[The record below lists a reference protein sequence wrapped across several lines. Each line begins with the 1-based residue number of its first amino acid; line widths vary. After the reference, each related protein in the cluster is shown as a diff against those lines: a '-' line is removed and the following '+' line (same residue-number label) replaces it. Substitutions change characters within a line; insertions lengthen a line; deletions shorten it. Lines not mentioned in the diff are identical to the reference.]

1 MDQQWNRFQQ
11 SNTFSDEKSE
21 ALLRAEWSR
30 AHYYVHLRQF
40 IAEQEQ
46 DAPVFAS
53 LQGLLSNGDL
63 TAAAQSRLRCL
74 CASIDAAQTS
84 DLGEYINESLQE
96 KWRSFQD
103 FLRSDILGK
112 QSEMKNAW
120 LQNEFETILESYV
133 EAQDTASYIF
143 APELPVAAL
152 EEGSRA
158 KAAALVLRVRATDVP
173 LIEAATAKAFE
184 AELIK
189 VPSYLQAVVAHDLR
203 KQFLLTHYF
212 DIIESVL
219 EDVTEPE
226 PLRFEP
232 ELDVAS
238 LPDPLLR
245 EHATR
250 VLEQVR
256 ETHVQLIAEAVQR
269 AYDAETKNVPAYL
282 RTGLE
287 ENLRRYCC

>member
-1 MDQQWNRFQQ
+1 MRETPPSPARADEEEDASLANELALISDRVAQQVFPAVLPSEQNALETEFATQLVASAQKIDATEIQRYMDQQWNRFQQ

-63 TAAAQSRLRCL
+63 TAAAQSRLRCF

-84 DLGEYINESLQE
+84 DFGEYINESWQE
-96 KWRSFQD
+96 KWRSFPD

-120 LQNEFETILESYV
+120 FQNEFETILESYV
-133 EAQDTASYIF
+133 EAQHTASYIF

-152 EEGSRA
+152 DEGSRG

-184 AELIK
+184 AELVK

-203 KQFLLTHYF
+203 KQFLLAH
-212 DIIESVL
+212 
-219 EDVTEPE
+219 
-226 PLRFEP
+226 
-232 ELDVAS
+232 
-238 LPDPLLR
+238 
-245 EHATR
+245 
-250 VLEQVR
+250 
-256 ETHVQLIAEAVQR
+256 
-269 AYDAETKNVPAYL
+269 
-282 RTGLE
+282 
-287 ENLRRYCC
+287 